1 MPRLCLFVFERRPA
15 VAGQNGTGLK
25 TTPLYPLYRETA
37 KLTEF
42 AGFAMPVSFSGILEE
57 HRAVRTAAGLFD
69 VSHMGEVRIA
79 GSAAVRLVERLVTAE
94 AGALS
99 PGRARYAFVLNASG
113 GVLDDLLVY
122 RLGDDEFLLV
132 PNAAN
137 IERIVAWAREVRDR
151 EGIEADVDDLSPRV
165 ALLALQGPKAAAIL
179 ERVAAER
186 HREAL
191 LGLKPFRFA
200 QNVIVAGV
208 PVLLASRTGYTGEDG
223 FELML
228 AAEEAPALWQALL
241 EAGSTDGLVPAG
253 LGARDT
259 LRLEAGLPL
268 YGQEL
273 TPEVTPL
280 EAGLEAFVRFG
291 KAVPFI
297 GEPALR
303 RQQEEGVPRRLVG
316 LVLEGRAPAR
326 SGYAVY
332 PAPEAVAPAGSVTS
346 GAPSPTLGRPI
357 AMALV
362 AAAHAGA
369 PVLFVDVRGRRVRAE
384 VVPLPFY
391 RRSKAPGG

>member
-1 MPRLCLFVFERRPA
+1 M
-15 VAGQNGTGLK
+15 AGQNGTELK

-79 GSAAVRLVERLVTAE
+79 GSEAVRLVERLVTAE
-94 AGALS
+94 AGTLS

-122 RLGDDEFLLV
+122 RLGVDEFLLV

-137 IERIVAWAREVRDR
+137 IERIVTWAREVRDR

-165 ALLALQGPKAAAIL
+165 ALLALQGPKAATIL
-179 ERVAAER
+179 GRVAVER

-191 LGLKPFRFA
+191 MGLKPFRFA

-241 EAGSTDGLVPAG
+241 EAGSPDGLVPAG

-303 RQQEEGVPRRLVG
+303 RQKEEGVPRRLVG

-362 AAAHAGA
+362 AAAHAGE
-369 PVLFVDVRGRRVRAE
+369 PVLFVDVRGRRVQAE

-391 RRSKAPGG
+391 RRSKATGG

>member
-1 MPRLCLFVFERRPA
+1 M
-15 VAGQNGTGLK
+15 AGQNGTGLK

-79 GSAAVRLVERLVTAE
+79 GSEAVRLVERLVTAE
-94 AGALS
+94 AGTLS
-99 PGRARYAFVLNASG
+99 PGRARYAFVLKASG

-137 IERIVAWAREVRDR
+137 IARIVAWAREVRDR

-179 ERVAAER
+179 GRVAAER

-191 LGLKPFRFA
+191 MGLKPFRFA

-241 EAGSTDGLVPAG
+241 EAGSPDGLVPAG

-303 RQQEEGVPRRLVG
+303 RQKEEGVPRRLVG

-362 AAAHAGA
+362 AAAHAGE
-369 PVLFVDVRGRRVRAE
+369 PVLFVDVRGRRVPAK